1 MCVCW
6 PERGRKKQGFGVD
19 VGVCRRV
26 CACMPD
32 CQEMPVL
39 VGVRAVVALSRTIR
53 LMQKAAS
60 MGMIE
65 VKP

>member
-1 MCVCW
+1 M
-6 PERGRKKQGFGVD
+6 D